1 MKVEIYVANENTD
14 YENYFLQYVGS
25 DVVIKA
31 FEKRASAERYAKK
44 HGYDL
49 VK

>member
-14 YENYFLQYVGS
+14 CEIFFLQYVNS

-31 FEKRASAERYAKK
+31 FEKRSNAERYAKK
-44 HGYDL
+44 YGYDL